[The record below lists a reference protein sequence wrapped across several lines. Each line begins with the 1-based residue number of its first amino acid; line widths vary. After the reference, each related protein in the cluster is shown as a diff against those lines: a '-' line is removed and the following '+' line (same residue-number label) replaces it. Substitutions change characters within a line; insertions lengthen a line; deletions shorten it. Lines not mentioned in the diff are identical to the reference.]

1 MAIDR
6 PSFVCAL
13 TFGHIQR
20 LSQVASADQVF
31 IASVSMYIFSVVFS
45 QTQEQTI
52 QDKLLLMMALYA
64 IEVRATTAPTPNSV
78 PANMMNHRRRLRLR
92 AEAFY
97 EVVNTGR

>member
-45 QTQEQTI
+45 ETQEQTI
-52 QDKLLLMMALYA
+52 QDKLLLMALYA

-78 PANMMNHRRRLRLR
+78 PANMMNHRRRLQLR